1 MPQIDPYRFLIPKEN
16 HPGMRIDAM
25 IYTTVSLFESLKKDD
40 TLNQVINVA
49 KLPGMVHRSLAMP
62 DAHQGYGFCIGGVAA
77 ASLDSGVVSAG
88 GVGFDINC
96 GVRLLRSDL
105 NHSDITKDVK
115 SLANAIFHSVPSGL
129 GKGRGKGWSFNKL
142 KLAVLDG
149 AGFAVNEGFGHK
161 TDLDFIE
168 DRGRISTV
176 NTETIS
182 RHAYDRGAAQLGTL
196 GSGNHFIE
204 IQHVDQIFE
213 PEVAKAFGLR
223 KGQVV
228 ILIHTGSRGFGHQV
242 CTDHLQMMKKA
253 MVKYQI
259 HVEDRQLACVPID
272 SKEGEDYLSA
282 MAGAANFA
290 FANRQFITHYVR
302 QAFNS
307 VMGKANIDMVY
318 DVAHNIAKK
327 EDHLIEGKKQPVLV
341 HRKGATRAFP
351 KGHKDLPIAYQSVG
365 QPVLIPGSMG
375 TASYVLVGKELAMQ
389 ETFGSVCHGAGRVM
403 SRKAS
408 KKSTTAEEVVQRL
421 QNKGILIQS
430 ASKAGIT
437 EEQPEAY
444 KDVDEVV
451 SIVHNAGLASMVAR
465 LKPIAVIKG

>member
-1 MPQIDPYRFLIPKEN
+1 
-16 HPGMRIDAM
+16 
-25 IYTTVSLFESLKKDD
+25 
-40 TLNQVINVA
+40 
-49 KLPGMVHRSLAMP
+49 
-62 DAHQGYGFCIGGVAA
+62 
-77 ASLDSGVVSAG
+77 
-88 GVGFDINC
+88 
-96 GVRLLRSDL
+96 
-105 NHSDITKDVK
+105 
-115 SLANAIFHSVPSGL
+115 L
-129 GKGRGKGWSFNKL
+129 GKGRGKGWSLNKL

-168 DRGRISTV
+168 ERGRISTA

-307 VMGKANIDMVY
+307 VMGKANMDIVY

-375 TASYVLVGKELAMQ
+375 TASYVLVGKELAME

-408 KKSTTAEEVVQRL
+408 KKNTSVEEVVQSL